1 VLTDREQ
8 MIDAVW
14 MKGVCK
20 ALVAGATP
28 PAPAQDFITAL
39 APAARDTLDKFEG
52 GDKSAFA
59 AFTTL
64 YPTIASFPQLTPVAL
79 GTPLPAE
86 VLAVVNTPEREDFE
100 REEYEL
106 VDLSATNDAP
116 ATRWVISPGQSVYY
130 ASKVHGY
137 MNDPNVA
144 FVVRL
149 TPGRFGAE
157 YVKDLDVLRNGDW
170 NSNPLENELK
180 TESKIY
186 MDSAN
191 KFGAEGTGGESGKAC
206 SKTSSGTPLSP
217 KKRVEKPSLESPRC
231 GPGRL
236 CQSHLLSIFI
246 ALLAVV
252 SAWAAAAQPHSSS
265 RPCCLPHVL

>member
-1 VLTDREQ
+1 MSNPTSAPRKLTAFSKFVAPEPAPAPGTFANKFVNKQCVVGHWYSAAPDIFSDDVLSDREQ
-8 MIDAVW
+8 MVDAVW

-64 YPTIASFPQLTPVAL
+64 YPIIASFPQLTRVAF

-116 ATRWVISPGQSVYY
+116 ATRWVISPVSELVL
-130 ASKVHGY
+130 
-137 MNDPNVA
+137 A
-144 FVVRL
+144 FRS
-149 TPGRFGAE
+149 P
-157 YVKDLDVLRNGDW
+157 
-170 NSNPLENELK
+170 
-180 TESKIY
+180 
-186 MDSAN
+186 
-191 KFGAEGTGGESGKAC
+191 
-206 SKTSSGTPLSP
+206 PLSP
-217 KKRVEKPSLESPRC
+217 P
-231 GPGRL
+231 
-236 CQSHLLSIFI
+236 
-246 ALLAVV
+246 
-252 SAWAAAAQPHSSS
+252 
-265 RPCCLPHVL
+265 